1 MFLSRSI
8 ERQAGQ
14 DRKTVV
20 IDGFSKKAELTNI
33 FCAYIHIFFFSC
45 NHFREIWISRV
56 FNFAKST
63 KIGETREIMYTRK
76 LVRLS

>member
-33 FCAYIHIFFFSC
+33 FCAYIHIFFFRVIIFAKYEFC
-45 NHFREIWISRV
+45 AYLACIYFRECHLKE
-56 FNFAKST
+56 NFAC
-63 KIGETREIMYTRK
+63 I
-76 LVRLS
+76 

>member
-20 IDGFSKKAELTNI
+20 IDGFSKKAELTNS
-33 FCAYIHIFFFSC
+33 FCAYIHIFFSC
-45 NHFREIWISRV
+45 NHFREI
-56 FNFAKST
+56 
-63 KIGETREIMYTRK
+63 
-76 LVRLS
+76 